1 MPVGLYDGK
10 NVVRF
15 SSTSD
20 AWKKL
25 MSLAND
31 TVHITAFY
39 WTLLAND
46 TGEGFKWDD
55 SAQTVRQFFSSIKL
69 HC

>member
-10 NVVRF
+10 DVVRF

-25 MSLAND
+25 MTLAND
-31 TVHITAFY
+31 TVQITAFY

-46 TGEGFKWDD
+46 TGGGFKWDD
-55 SAQTVRQFFSSIKL
+55 SAQTVRIIFLSY
-69 HC
+69 